1 MKSRANLFGHSLHQ
15 ILIAFP
21 IGLLSTSAIFDVLWR
36 WTGDAKWPPIAYYVI
51 EVGLVGG
58 VAAAV
63 FGLIDYLAIPSGTR
77 ARRVGA
83 FHGIASALLLTLFL
97 ASWIARRPVVAS
109 PPPLALFFSFC
120 GVAIIGVAGWLGG
133 ELVTRFAVGVYE
145 GAQLDAQVDELRAE
159 TRAPGANGSGA
170 SGGTAPGG
178 STSAPRS
185 QPPLVGH
192 AK

>member
-36 WTGDAKWPPIAYYVI
+36 WTGDPKWAPIAYYVI
-51 EVGLVGG
+51 VVGLVGG
-58 VAAAV
+58 AVAAV

-97 ASWIARRPVVAS
+97 ASWIARRPAVAA

-120 GVAIIGVAGWLGG
+120 GVALIGVAGWLGG

-159 TRAPGANGSGA
+159 TRPGGA
-170 SGGTAPGG
+170 SAPAETAP
-178 STSAPRS
+178 AARPR
-185 QPPLVGH
+185 PPLVGH

>member
-21 IGLLSTSAIFDVLWR
+21 IGLLSTSVIFDVLWR
-36 WTGDAKWPPIAYYVI
+36 WTGDPKWSPIAFYVI

-58 VAAAV
+58 AVAAV
-63 FGLIDYLAIPSGTR
+63 FGLIDYLAIPSSTR

-97 ASWIARRPVVAS
+97 ASWIVRRGGAMES

-120 GVAIIGVAGWLGG
+120 GVALIGVAGWLGG

-145 GAQLDAQVDELRAE
+145 GAQLDAQVDAVRAE
-159 TRAPGANGSGA
+159 SRAAGVAPGAASGSASSEGA
-170 SGGTAPGG
+170 SL
-178 STSAPRS
+178 PR
-185 QPPLVGH
+185 PPLVGH
-192 AK
+192 VK

>member
-36 WTGDAKWPPIAYYVI
+36 WSGDPKWTPIAFYVI

-58 VAAAV
+58 ALAAV
-63 FGLIDYLAIPSGTR
+63 FGLIDYLAIPPGTR

-97 ASWIARRPVVAS
+97 ASWLVRRGAIES
-109 PPPLALFFSFC
+109 PPPLALFFSFA
-120 GVAIIGVAGWLGG
+120 GVALIGVAGWLGG

-145 GAQLDAQVDELRAE
+145 GAQLDAQVDALHAE
-159 TRAPGANGSGA
+159 TSA
-170 SGGTAPGG
+170 TAPTGL
-178 STSAPRS
+178 PR
-185 QPPLVGH
+185 PPLVGH
-192 AK
+192 VK